1 MKIIFF
7 TYKTY
12 QDQYKKYMAEQT
24 QVCQM
29 QKWSFFHGMLKV
41 SFRQIL
47 SIVWYHFN
55 IEKNSF
61 WHYEEP

>member
-1 MKIIFF
+1 
-7 TYKTY
+7 
-12 QDQYKKYMAEQT
+12 MAEQT

-29 QKWSFFHGMLKV
+29 QKWYFFHGMLKV

-61 WHYEEP
+61 WHYEET